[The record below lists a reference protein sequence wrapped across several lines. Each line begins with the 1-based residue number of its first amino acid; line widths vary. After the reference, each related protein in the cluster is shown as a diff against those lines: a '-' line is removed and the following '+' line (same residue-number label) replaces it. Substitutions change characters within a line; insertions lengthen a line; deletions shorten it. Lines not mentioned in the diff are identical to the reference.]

1 MKNFPFLLGMILL
14 LGACQTSNSS
24 EERKPSTEVEAPA
37 VKTDFDKELELHG
50 TEILYAYYCLGS
62 EEDIK
67 AINQKLG
74 YTMMGDILYMLRHA
88 FNPEEYATL
97 KSEIAAQVD
106 ALSEEERKARS
117 QEAAIFLKV
126 MRTINGE
133 TCGIDGETYSEI
145 LYEIPETQA
154 IIDKYI
160 DPQMGQS
167 TSSLAS
173 GQAQEIDVEAWV
185 LITRAEKKQRL
196 RIMSD
201 FLRKCAAIPEL

>member
-14 LGACQTSNSS
+14 LGACQTPNATK
-24 EERKPSTEVEAPA
+24 EEKPSTEVESPA
-37 VKTDFDKELELHG
+37 VKTAFDKELELQG
-50 TEILYAYYCLGS
+50 SELLYAYFCLGS
-62 EEDIK
+62 EAEIA
-67 AINQKLG
+67 AISQKLG
-74 YTMMGDILYMLRHA
+74 YTLMGDILYMLRHA

-106 ALSEEERKARS
+106 ALSEKERKERY
-117 QEAAIFLKV
+117 QEAVIFLKV
-126 MRTINGE
+126 MHTVNGE
-133 TCGIDGETYSEI
+133 TCGIDGETYSEF
-145 LYEIPETQA
+145 LYEIPEIQA
-154 IIDKYI
+154 IIDQYI
-160 DPQMGQS
+160 DPKMGQS

-201 FLRKCAAIPEL
+201 FLRKCAAVPEL

>member
-1 MKNFPFLLGMILL
+1 MKKIPFFLGMILL
-14 LGACQTSNSS
+14 LGACQTPTSSREKKASS
-24 EERKPSTEVEAPA
+24 ESITPA
-37 VKTDFDKELELHG
+37 VKTAFDKQLELQG
-50 TEILYAYYCLGS
+50 SELLYAYYCLGN
-62 EEDIK
+62 EADIA
-67 AINQKLG
+67 AISQKLG
-74 YTMMGDILYMLRHA
+74 YTMMGDILYMLRHD

-106 ALSEEERKARS
+106 AMSEEERKARS
-117 QEAAIFLKV
+117 QEAALFLKV
-126 MRTINGE
+126 MHTINGE

-173 GQAQEIDVEAWV
+173 GQAQEIDVESWV
-185 LITRAEKKQRL
+185 FITRAEKSLRL

-201 FLRKCAAIPEL
+201 FLEKCSRLSEL

>member
-1 MKNFPFLLGMILL
+1 MKKFLFFLGMILL
-14 LGACQTSNSS
+14 LGACQTPTSSREEKASS
-24 EERKPSTEVEAPA
+24 ESITPA
-37 VKTDFDKELELHG
+37 VKTAFDKQLELQG
-50 TEILYAYYCLGS
+50 SELLYAYYCLGN
-62 EEDIK
+62 EADIA
-67 AINQKLG
+67 AISQKLG
-74 YTMMGDILYMLRHA
+74 YTMMGDILYMLRHD
-88 FNPEEYATL
+88 FNLEEYAAL

-106 ALSEEERKARS
+106 AMSEEERKARS
-117 QEAAIFLKV
+117 QEAALFLKV
-126 MRTINGE
+126 MHTINGE

-173 GQAQEIDVEAWV
+173 GQAQEIDVESWV
-185 LITRAEKKQRL
+185 FITRAEKSLRL

-201 FLRKCAAIPEL
+201 FLEKCSRLPEL